1 MERPIE
7 IIKLVEVKTD
17 VVVEKIV
24 FVDRIVEKPIE
35 KIVFQ

>member
-1 MERPIE
+1 VVRPIE

>member
-1 MERPIE
+1 VERPIE